1 MSGWIISAVSV
12 SFEPMSEFVKEA
24 TAGSGTGAGTTATAG
39 EVNDPSAILTLQQL
53 ESIDNVSTQ

>member
-1 MSGWIISAVSV
+1 MSV